1 MGHDRAARPED
12 LGRLLVERANAGDVE
27 SLLMLYEPYA
37 VLHFPPGHVTR
48 GVDAIREVFTRFL
61 ASRPTFSVDI
71 KPTLSCGELALTSSR
86 WTMKGIG
93 PDGQPLTMG
102 GTTAEVARAHAAAA
116 LRGRSGPALAS
127 RSYSGPTSSG
137 PTSLRPCCPWS

>member
-1 MGHDRAARPED
+1 MNVPMGHDRATRPED
-12 LGRLLVERANAGDVE
+12 LGRLFVERANAGDVE
-27 SLLMLYEPYA
+27 SLLMLYEPDA

-48 GVDAIREVFTRFL
+48 GVDAIREVFTQFL

-86 WTMKGIG
+86 WTMKGTG

-102 GTTAEVARAHAAAA
+102 GTTAEVARRQPDGTWRWVIDEPDAGAELSEDDAGAV
-116 LRGRSGPALAS
+116 GRHPA
-127 RSYSGPTSSG
+127 G
-137 PTSLRPCCPWS
+137 